1 LVEDITSPTRIGCF
15 SRPVIQRCRRKVE
28 VRPEVRGRWWH
39 FGRPPNVPQGQ
50 GIAAMTGSVGHMSAS
65 MVSRCVM
72 DSVDRVSISMVPRCI
87 SSPLRRGLG
96 AIDRPSQSG
105 HNKT

>member
-1 LVEDITSPTRIGCF
+1 
-15 SRPVIQRCRRKVE
+15 
-28 VRPEVRGRWWH
+28 
-39 FGRPPNVPQGQ
+39 
-50 GIAAMTGSVGHMSAS
+50 MTGSVGHMSAS

-72 DSVDRVSISMVPRCI
+72 DSVDRVSISMVPHCI